1 MIDIGYLT
9 DPRYDISAICNL
21 EEVEPTR
28 VEQIDA
34 QFIKF
39 CPAVKTLYANT
50 FEIKCPFDLEWTIK
64 FEDDGRFNWELP
76 SDKTT
81 INLEFLKAS
90 DILNFQPDGRTVQI
104 APNPQWSFIS
114 DTKNVIMIQHTN
126 GITTNPPI
134 ISGQIDIYK
143 WPDRPLSIGYY
154 MNKKSQTFRLRKG
167 QPWFRVSF
175 ITPDFQPVR
184 LIRMYERCAFLESTL
199 TKAKLTMIQKLDWK
213 RVFNYFGNSRPKKL
227 IKKI

>member
-1 MIDIGYLT
+1 MYYKNEPVDNYS
-9 DPRYDISAICNL
+9 YDDQPHEIEARKAEENL
-21 EEVEPTR
+21 
-28 VEQIDA
+28 
-34 QFIKF
+34 
-39 CPAVKTLYANT
+39 Y
-50 FEIKCPFDLEWTIK
+50 
-64 FEDDGRFNWELP
+64 
-76 SDKTT
+76 
-81 INLEFLKAS
+81 LEFLKAS

-154 MNKKSQTFRLRKG
+154 MNKKSQTFRLRRG

-184 LIRMYERCAFLESTL
+184 LVRMYERCAFLESTL
-199 TKAKLTMIQKLDWK
+199 TKSKLTMIQKLDWK
-213 RVFNYFGNSRPKKL
+213 RVFNYFGTSRPKKL
-227 IKKI
+227 IKKQDS

>member
-21 EEVEPTR
+21 EEVEPTK

-64 FEDDGRFNWELP
+64 FEDDGRFNWQLP

-90 DILNFQPDGRTVQI
+90 PGSDFTISAEPPLAGAGSKDVGLIVTHFFLSVLLTV
-104 APNPQWSFIS
+104 ANALP
-114 DTKNVIMIQHTN
+114 
-126 GITTNPPI
+126 
-134 ISGQIDIYK
+134 
-143 WPDRPLSIGYY
+143 
-154 MNKKSQTFRLRKG
+154 
-167 QPWFRVSF
+167 
-175 ITPDFQPVR
+175 
-184 LIRMYERCAFLESTL
+184 A
-199 TKAKLTMIQKLDWK
+199 
-213 RVFNYFGNSRPKKL
+213 
-227 IKKI
+227 